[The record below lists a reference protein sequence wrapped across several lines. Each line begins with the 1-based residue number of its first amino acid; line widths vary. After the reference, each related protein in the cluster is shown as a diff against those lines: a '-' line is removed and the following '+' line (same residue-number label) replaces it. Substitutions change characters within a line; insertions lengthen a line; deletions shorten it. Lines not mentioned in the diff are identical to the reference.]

1 MWLLVA
7 FLAGPLIEATC
18 RDDAAPLLESVAE
31 HWFAGDGFRAGVERR
46 RHLLRRFLPPAGDE
60 APAHRHQL
68 APSVLIE
75 ADHVDGRGRRD
86 IVARLQIAR
95 RPEHA
100 EKRVHLGP
108 GIVL

>member
-31 HWFAGDGFRAGVERR
+31 HWFVGDGFRAGVERR
-46 RHLLRRFLPPAGDE
+46 RHLLRRFLPPAGNE

-68 APSVLIE
+68 ALAVLIE
-75 ADHVDGRGRRD
+75 ADHVNGRRRRNV
-86 IVARLQIAR
+86 VAGLKIAR
-95 RPEHA
+95 RA
-100 EKRVHLGP
+100 KYTEKRMHFFP
-108 GIVL
+108 